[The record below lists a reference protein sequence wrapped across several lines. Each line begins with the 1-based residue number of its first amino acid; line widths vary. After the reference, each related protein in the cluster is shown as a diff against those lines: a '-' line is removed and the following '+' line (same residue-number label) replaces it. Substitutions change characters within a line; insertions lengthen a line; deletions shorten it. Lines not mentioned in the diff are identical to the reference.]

1 MKRILTA
8 MFLAILLSACASV
21 REEDRNTL
29 KSLAQKRVTVERE
42 QPVPGNR
49 GKAIDAY
56 RHYLDIAPRDA
67 HRPEAMRRLGDMEIE
82 SAEQGNAS
90 GERLTQNDYKRAI
103 GVYQGLLRSYPNDP
117 GNDRVLY
124 QMARAY
130 DQIGERQQALATL
143 DRLVSVY
150 PRSRYLDEAQ
160 FRRGEF
166 LFDLRNY
173 AQAERA
179 YALVIGQGE
188 TSPFYER
195 ALYMHGWS
203 LFKQTNYEDALNS
216 FFAVLDRKLIGRD
229 NGEPLESITTLTRAD
244 RELVEDTFR
253 VISISLSGLQGAESI
268 PAYFKQTGRR
278 DYEFRVY
285 QQLGDLYFKQER
297 IKDAADTYNSFA
309 RRYPVHPQAPLLQV
323 KVIESYQK
331 AGFVGPALDTKQEF
345 VLRYGVNSDYR
356 KAHSAAAYER
366 VLPHVRQHAEELAR
380 HYHSVAQKSKASAD
394 YQQAARWYRLFL
406 SSFPADPK
414 TPRMNFLLA
423 EMLFEDKRYG
433 AAADEYERTAY
444 GYPRHAK
451 SAEAGYAALLAYSR
465 QEKNLKGNELS
476 NNQQRSID
484 SALRFADAHP
494 SDARVP
500 GVLTNTAEK
509 LYALKVPTRA
519 ASVAMRVLALTP
531 PAAAD
536 LRRTA
541 WTVVAHTEFERG
553 SYNRAEAAYQQ
564 VLALTDTKAETR
576 PALNERLAASIYKQG
591 EQARGAGKQ
600 REAADHF
607 LRVASAAP
615 ASAIRA
621 NAEYDAAAALIA
633 LKDWNA
639 ALKILE
645 NFRRNYPNHALQ
657 AEIPGKLALSYLEAG
672 QPLKAAVE
680 FEAMAAGKK
689 DVKFSR
695 EALWQAA
702 ELYEKAGHD
711 KNASAAY
718 ERYISQ
724 HPSPLEPAIE
734 ARYRLA
740 ILSKKNGQAGKY
752 LSWSRE
758 LINAESKGGSER
770 NDRTRYLGAVSAL
783 VLVEPLEAAYK
794 QVRLV
799 EPLKKNLKL
808 KKDRMQQLLEAYG
821 RASDYGVAEV
831 ATAAVYRTAELY
843 TDFSRSLMTSQRP
856 KGLSAQELEQYNV
869 LLEEQAFPFEEK
881 AIEVHEINAQRV
893 ASGIYDQ
900 WVKNSF
906 NALSK
911 LRPIRYAKSE
921 KSEEVIRAL
930 R

>member
-8 MFLAILLSACASV
+8 SLLAILLSACTSV
-21 REEDRNTL
+21 REEDSTL
-29 KSLAQKRVTVERE
+29 KSLAQKRVIVERE
-42 QPVPGNR
+42 QPAAGNR
-49 GKAIDAY
+49 AKAIDAY

-82 SAEQGNAS
+82 SAEQGAAS
-90 GERLTQNDYKRAI
+90 GGRLTQNEYKRAI

-124 QMARAY
+124 QLARAY

-150 PRSRYLDEAQ
+150 PRSHYREEAQ
-160 FRRGEF
+160 FRRGEL

-179 YALVIGQGE
+179 YAAVVGQGE

-195 ALYMHGWS
+195 ALYMHGWA
-203 LFKQTNYEDALNS
+203 LFKQANYEDALNS

-229 NGEPLESITTLTRAD
+229 NGEPLESITGLTRAD

-253 VISISLSGLQGAESI
+253 VASISLSGLQGAESI
-268 PAYFKQTGRR
+268 PGYFKQAGRR

-323 KVIESYQK
+323 KVIEAYQK
-331 AGFVGPALDTKQEF
+331 AGFVGPALETKQEF

-356 KAHSAAAYER
+356 KAHNAAAYER
-366 VLPHVRQHAEELAR
+366 ILPHVRQHVEELAR
-380 HYHSVAQKSKASAD
+380 HYHSLAQKSKASAD

-406 SSFPADPK
+406 TSFPGDAK
-414 TPRMNFLLA
+414 TPQMNFLLA

-451 SAEAGYAALLAYSR
+451 SAEAGYAALLAYTR
-465 QEKNLKGNELS
+465 QEKNLQGNELV

-509 LYALKVPTRA
+509 LYEMKVPARA

-531 PAAAD
+531 APPAD

-541 WTVVAHTEFERG
+541 WTVLAHTEFERAA
-553 SYNRAEAAYQQ
+553 YNRAEAAYQQ
-564 VLALTDTKAETR
+564 VLALTDAKAETR
-576 PALNERLAASIYKQG
+576 PALNERLAAAIYKQG
-591 EQARGAGKQ
+591 EQARAAGKQ

-607 LRVASAAP
+607 LRVAAAAP
-615 ASAIRA
+615 ASTIRA
-621 NAEYDAAAALIA
+621 NAEYDAAAALIV
-633 LKDWNA
+633 LKDWSA
-639 ALKILE
+639 ALPILE
-645 NFRRNYPNHALQ
+645 NFRRNYPKHALQ
-657 AEIPGKLALSYLEAG
+657 AEIPGKLALCYLESG
-672 QPLKAAVE
+672 QPLKAAIE

-711 KNASAAY
+711 KNAIAAY
-718 ERYISQ
+718 ERYVSQ
-724 HPSPLEPAIE
+724 HPSPLEAAIE

-740 ILSKKNGQAGKY
+740 ALSKKNGQAEKY

-758 LINAESKGGSER
+758 LINAESKGGRER

-794 QVRLV
+794 QARLV

-843 TDFSRSLMTSQRP
+843 TDFSRALMTSQRP

-881 AIEVHEINAQRV
+881 AIEVHEINAQR
-893 ASGIYDQ
+893 AGSGIYDQ

-906 NALSK
+906 SALSK
-911 LRPIRYAKSE
+911 LRPVRYAKSE
-921 KSEEVIRAL
+921 KGEEVIRAL